1 MGGVKINGLVHMCQG
16 VGALYLIMDTIRRK
30 RAEQREREEKQKLEE
45 IFHNEINK
53 GRELL
58 KPLTEK

>member
-1 MGGVKINGLVHMCQG
+1 MEDADKG
-16 VGALYLIMDTIRRK
+16 VGALYIIMDTIRRK
-30 RAEQREREEKQKLEE
+30 RAEQRECEEKQKLEE